1 MKALGRASPW
11 LRIAAVI
18 AALYAAGHTAGR
30 PWTPTHDPLAQGVVV
45 AMREVHFSAVGL
57 TRSYWDFYQGFGVAL
72 SVLLAMEAILL
83 WQLAGLARS
92 GAAYRAMTI
101 THLVGFLVLGVVASR
116 FIFALPLWLSLAIAA
131 CLGVALSRPQLR
143 VEPARAAT
151 A

>member
-1 MKALGRASPW
+1 MRALGRASPW

-45 AMREVHFSAVGL
+45 AMRDVHFSAVGL

-83 WQLAGLARS
+83 WQLADLARS
-92 GAAYRAMTI
+92 GGAYRALTL

-131 CLGVALSRPQLR
+131 CLAVALSRPLR
-143 VEPARAAT
+143 RDDAVAARAA
-151 A
+151 

>member
-83 WQLAGLARS
+83 WQLAGLARTRRPPVGNLHAPGGLP
-92 GAAYRAMTI
+92 GARRGRESLHLRA
-101 THLVGFLVLGVVASR
+101 
-116 FIFALPLWLSLAIAA
+116 PLWLSLAIAA
-131 CLGVALSRPQLR
+131 CLAVALSRPLR
-143 VEPARAAT
+143 RDDAVAARAA
-151 A
+151 